1 MSQTDARSMEQIR
14 RDAERARAD
23 LTDTVQ
29 QLRDSVSGGA
39 SDVRQR
45 FSPESI
51 KEDLLGAARR
61 NPLQAAAVGALVAWP
76 AMRIARSIPLPV
88 LMIGAGLFLTGSRTG
103 QDLSRKA
110 VERASDLAGEARRKA
125 HDLTDAAS
133 DAAADLSED
142 VRRRAGDAQ
151 QAASELMSD
160 VASRASSTMR
170 AMGAPTGAA
179 DSLAESARDTAAAVR
194 DAAGT
199 ARDTLDDMRRRSMAA
214 SDSMLAWAKANPFL
228 IAGLG
233 MIAGGFVA
241 SALPP
246 TDVERNVAG
255 TVSGAVRGAA
265 RQGMSAAMGVAAGA
279 AVDMARR
286 AAEKGLNPDGDDV
299 AQDHRERAAK
309 AAEAAA
315 DAAMGRPDEG
325 TQQQFK
331 AGE

>member
-29 QLRDSVSGGA
+29 QLRDSVSGAA

-133 DAAADLSED
+133 DAAAAHRWIEAISGKTGQSLWVYELPKDWFELPANMPIPYLMRWFCGSD
-142 VRRRAGDAQ
+142 GGHSGSSGGRRV
-151 QAASELMSD
+151 EL
-160 VASRASSTMR
+160 A
-170 AMGAPTGAA
+170 
-179 DSLAESARDTAAAVR
+179 
-194 DAAGT
+194 
-199 ARDTLDDMRRRSMAA
+199 
-214 SDSMLAWAKANPFL
+214 
-228 IAGLG
+228 
-233 MIAGGFVA
+233 
-241 SALPP
+241 
-246 TDVERNVAG
+246 
-255 TVSGAVRGAA
+255 
-265 RQGMSAAMGVAAGA
+265 
-279 AVDMARR
+279 
-286 AAEKGLNPDGDDV
+286 
-299 AQDHRERAAK
+299 
-309 AAEAAA
+309 
-315 DAAMGRPDEG
+315 
-325 TQQQFK
+325 
-331 AGE
+331 